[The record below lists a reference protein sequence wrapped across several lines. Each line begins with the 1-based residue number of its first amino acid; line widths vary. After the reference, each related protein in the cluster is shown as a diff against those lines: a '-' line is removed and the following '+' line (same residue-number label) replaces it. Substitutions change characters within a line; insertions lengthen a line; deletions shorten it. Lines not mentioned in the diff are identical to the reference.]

1 MSVKQTEGKITAL
14 YERLSRDDE
23 SAGDSNSIVNQKKYL
38 ESYAAQ
44 MGYENCAH
52 YTDDGW
58 SGGNFERPAWKKL
71 IADIEAGKVAHVI
84 VKDMSRAGRD
94 YLQTGFYTEVFFR
107 QHNVHFVAIAN
118 GVDSNDQNSNE
129 FAPFL
134 NIMNEWYLRD
144 LSRKQRTAIR
154 VKGESGKPTT
164 NCAIYGYKK
173 DPNDK
178 YHWLIDEEAAAVVRR
193 IFRLTI
199 EGNGPYEIARIF
211 FDDKIETPAVYFG
224 KQNKGIWKSKEE
236 FPNPYNWSGY
246 IVAQILS
253 KPEYMGH
260 TVNFR
265 SHKQS
270 YKDKT
275 PVMNPKE
282 EWLIFENTHEA
293 IVDKETWELAQ
304 KLRKTP
310 RRIDTMGEAN
320 PLTGLL
326 YCADCGEK
334 MYNHRSRGGTEN
346 NPYPSD
352 FFDCSVY
359 TRAHQKHSTA
369 CCGHYI
375 TTTALRT
382 LILETIRSVSTFAIS
397 NRDEFMEKVRAAS
410 QLRQAEAAKDT
421 KRKLNKDRKRITEL
435 DTIIK
440 KLYES
445 FAVGRISEERFDSL
459 LSEYEEEQKFLRTSV
474 SNMEER
480 LSGFEEDTNRAE
492 QFLALAKK
500 YTDFSELTTPM
511 INEFID
517 KILVHVPEKVDGD
530 RIQEV
535 EIYLKFIGHFELPA
549 PELTAEEE
557 KRQEYIDDS
566 VEHAISDYGNSVL
579 YSSARNEY
587 MIERMKRLLTRTIW
601 ALTKQLEAGD
611 FVPVAYE
618 MRFENGKIDRV
629 DLCKDKD
636 KVYVKVLD
644 YKTGSKAFDVVALY
658 HGLQLQLMVY
668 MDAAVKMTQ
677 KHYPDS
683 EVIPAGVFYYRLNDP
698 LVEKKVVGEEEEI
711 WQKVLK
717 ELKVD
722 GVMNLKD
729 ETLEHLDHCQ
739 AGESAVIPVKYNKNG
754 SLSKNSKVA
763 SEQEF
768 EVMMRHALGKVLKV
782 HRKILSG
789 EVAAFPY
796 RRKQE
801 SGCDYCAYR
810 HICGFD
816 QKIPGYKYR
825 DIFEM
830 TQSEVIAAMEADAVK
845 ENMNRD
851 DHEKEQEKGTGSW
864 E

>member
-44 MGYENCAH
+44 MGYENCIH
-52 YTDDGW
+52 YTDDGY
-58 SGGNFERPAWKKL
+58 SGGNFERPSWKRL

-107 QHNVHFVAIAN
+107 QYNVHFVAIAN
-118 GVDSNDQNSNE
+118 GVDSDDQNSNE

-173 DPNDK
+173 DPADK

-199 EGNGPYEIARIF
+199 EGNGPYEIARMF

-265 SHKQS
+265 SHKLS
-270 YKDKT
+270 YKDKSSIK
-275 PVMNPKE
+275 NPE
-282 EWLIFENTHEA
+282 DEWLIFENTHEA

-352 FFDCSVY
+352 FFDCSSY
-359 TRAHQKHSTA
+359 TLAHQKRTKA

-375 TTTALRT
+375 GTKSLRM

-397 NRDEFMEKVRAAS
+397 NREEFMEKVRAAS

-421 KRKLNKDRKRITEL
+421 KRKLNKDRKRIAEL

-459 LSEYEEEQKFLRTSV
+459 LAEYEEEQKSLRTSV
-474 SNMEER
+474 SDMEER

-511 INEFID
+511 INEFIE
-517 KILVHVPEKVDGD
+517 KILVHAPEKVDGN
-530 RIQEV
+530 RVQEV
-535 EIYLKFIGHFELPA
+535 EIYLKFIGCFELPA

-557 KRQEYIDDS
+557 KRQEQLRRHRIKSRERYQKIKAG
-566 VEHAISDYGNSVL
+566 EHAVGQPF
-579 YSSARNEY
+579 
-587 MIERMKRLLTRTIW
+587 KLT
-601 ALTKQLEAGD
+601 
-611 FVPVAYE
+611 
-618 MRFENGKIDRV
+618 
-629 DLCKDKD
+629 
-636 KVYVKVLD
+636 
-644 YKTGSKAFDVVALY
+644 
-658 HGLQLQLMVY
+658 
-668 MDAAVKMTQ
+668 
-677 KHYPDS
+677 
-683 EVIPAGVFYYRLNDP
+683 
-698 LVEKKVVGEEEEI
+698 
-711 WQKVLK
+711 
-717 ELKVD
+717 
-722 GVMNLKD
+722 
-729 ETLEHLDHCQ
+729 
-739 AGESAVIPVKYNKNG
+739 
-754 SLSKNSKVA
+754 
-763 SEQEF
+763 
-768 EVMMRHALGKVLKV
+768 
-782 HRKILSG
+782 
-789 EVAAFPY
+789 
-796 RRKQE
+796 
-801 SGCDYCAYR
+801 
-810 HICGFD
+810 
-816 QKIPGYKYR
+816 
-825 DIFEM
+825 
-830 TQSEVIAAMEADAVK
+830 
-845 ENMNRD
+845 
-851 DHEKEQEKGTGSW
+851 
-864 E
+864 